1 LLRPKRGRPLPDYA
15 VAPSPIAPY
24 DLVKSTFVQTLLD
37 LGASPN
43 DEFEKQTSWEL
54 ALQWQYDAFVEKN
67 ASVVRDAGCTS
78 EDARAIAEDRAKT
91 F

>member
-1 LLRPKRGRPLPDYA
+1 LLRPKRGRPLLDYA